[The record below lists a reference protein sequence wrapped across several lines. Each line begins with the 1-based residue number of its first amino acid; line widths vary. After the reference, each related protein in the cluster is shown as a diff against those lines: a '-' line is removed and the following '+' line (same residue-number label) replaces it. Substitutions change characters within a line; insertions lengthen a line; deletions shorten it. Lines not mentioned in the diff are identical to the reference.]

1 MPSRATVFPVSPEN
15 GDPVEHRVGINQKE
29 HDMPFI
35 NINTVPEDARSKIL
49 VKVKELS
56 DLLNENGASILLN
69 RETCAARLLPK
80 GFLVV
85 ETDSLGDDADTYYSD
100 EFEFIDLPVEIYDP
114 NVHTIVKD

>member
-1 MPSRATVFPVSPEN
+1 MFPVSPEN
-15 GDPVEHRVGINQKE
+15 WDPVEHREDIINQKE
-29 HDMPFI
+29 RDMPFI

>member
-1 MPSRATVFPVSPEN
+1 
-15 GDPVEHRVGINQKE
+15 
-29 HDMPFI
+29 MPFI
-35 NINTVPEDARSKIL
+35 NINTIHEDARSKIL
-49 VKVKELS
+49 AKVKELS

-69 RETCAARLLPK
+69 QETCASRLLPK
-80 GFLVV
+80 GFRVV

>member
-1 MPSRATVFPVSPEN
+1 
-15 GDPVEHRVGINQKE
+15 
-29 HDMPFI
+29 MPFI

-49 VKVKELS
+49 AKVKELS

-69 RETCAARLLPK
+69 LETCASRLLPK
-80 GFLVV
+80 GFHAV

>member
-1 MPSRATVFPVSPEN
+1 MPSRATVFPRCPDD
-15 GDPVEHRVGINQKE
+15 GHPMEHRVGINQKE

-100 EFEFIDLPVEIYDP
+100 EFKFIDLPVEIYEP
-114 NVHTIVKD
+114 NIHTIVKD

>member
-15 GDPVEHRVGINQKE
+15 GDPVEHREDIINQKE

-35 NINTVPEDARSKIL
+35 NAVPEDARSKIL

-100 EFEFIDLPVEIYDP
+100 EFKFIDLPVEIYEP
-114 NVHTIVKD
+114 NIHTIVKD

>member
-1 MPSRATVFPVSPEN
+1 
-15 GDPVEHRVGINQKE
+15 
-29 HDMPFI
+29 MPFI
-35 NINTVPEDARSKIL
+35 NINTIHEDARSKIL
-49 VKVKELS
+49 AKVKELS

-69 RETCAARLLPK
+69 QETCASRLLPK
-80 GFLVV
+80 SFCVV